1 MDRRI
6 ITLEVALAWLLL
18 IVVLVLPFPVFYN
31 ESPDLTKC
39 QPLSTSQATAGSRC
53 CDERPRQQ
61 RDQYRRLRDDRVLVR
76 KSGSPG
82 RAFAGQTLRPRNHA
96 LDQCAP

>member
-31 ESPDLTKC
+31 E
-39 QPLSTSQATAGSRC
+39 
-53 CDERPRQQ
+53 PRI
-61 RDQYRRLRDDRVLVR
+61 
-76 KSGSPG
+76 
-82 RAFAGQTLRPRNHA
+82 
-96 LDQCAP
+96 

>member
-31 ESPDLTKC
+31 ESPDLTK
-39 QPLSTSQATAGSRC
+39 
-53 CDERPRQQ
+53 
-61 RDQYRRLRDDRVLVR
+61 
-76 KSGSPG
+76 
-82 RAFAGQTLRPRNHA
+82 
-96 LDQCAP
+96 